1 MTEVLPQTG
10 EALPISFEAQCEQVA
25 VWAAGLHANE
35 APFHPFAHSL
45 QVFARAMEIADRFE
59 ADGKLIDRRRLGFAS
74 ICHDILVH
82 LPLNADVVPG
92 IKFDSKEQ
100 RSAWLARDYLIS
112 KGYDKESVAQ
122 PVYDSIITTNKDQDC
137 ITDTDIALCM
147 ADIHNTNE
155 PFETFEDRAHA
166 RYREECMFNSLKSSF
181 EEWLPG
187 AMDYLKEHLSPN
199 MPREYIEKAL
209 KQIEKLLTKHG
220 LK

>member
-1 MTEVLPQTG
+1 METILQAG
-10 EALPISFEAQCEQVA
+10 ETLPISFEAQCEEVA
-25 VWAAGLHANE
+25 DWAAVLHTNE

-59 ADGKLIDRRRLGFAS
+59 ADGKPIDRRVLGFAS

-82 LPLNADVVPG
+82 LPLDADVVPG
-92 IKFDSKEQ
+92 IKFDSKEH
-100 RSAWLARDYLIS
+100 RSAWLTRRYLMS
-112 KGYDKESVAQ
+112 KGYDEETVTQ

-137 ITDTDIALCM
+137 ITDTDIILCM

-155 PFETFEDRAHA
+155 AFATFEDRAHA

-199 MPREYIEKAL
+199 MPREFIEKAL
-209 KQIEKLLTKHG
+209 KQIDKLLTKHG